1 MRAILLS
8 KNEEE
13 EILQL
18 LLEGPQMS
26 RLQVTKEFLVFTS
39 NRLPNRTQSLV
50 SLLAVLIW
58 DITKSQWVNLF
69 SQLILSWCNRIKF
82 QTRRKTCS
90 SQGNRSQRKKRCQ
103 LGLKTIVHRWKASKF
118 VGSNQDLKRREDKR
132 LTRKNRKSIR
142 LKWWY
147 YQRLIRSTRLSQ
159 VAS

>member
-50 SLLAVLIW
+50 SLQAVLIW

-69 SQLILSWCNRIKF
+69 SQLILSW
-82 QTRRKTCS
+82 
-90 SQGNRSQRKKRCQ
+90 
-103 LGLKTIVHRWKASKF
+103 
-118 VGSNQDLKRREDKR
+118 
-132 LTRKNRKSIR
+132 
-142 LKWWY
+142 
-147 YQRLIRSTRLSQ
+147 
-159 VAS
+159 